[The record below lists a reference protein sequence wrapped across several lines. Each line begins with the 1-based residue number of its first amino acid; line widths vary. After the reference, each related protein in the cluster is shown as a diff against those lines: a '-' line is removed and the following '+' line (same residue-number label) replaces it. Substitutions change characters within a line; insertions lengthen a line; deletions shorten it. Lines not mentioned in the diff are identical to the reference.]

1 MAGIRE
7 SSANTTIEYQTE
19 PATVAQVVQD
29 VLAQIGKIKNISR
42 ETGVITG
49 KINVGWLDNA
59 DAVIRI
65 AKKGEGTELSIQ
77 TTNGEALF
85 TSGGAQRAIA
95 AFTQAVGQ
103 DKRLAGKSTGG
114 W

>member
-7 SSANTTIEYQTE
+7 SSANTVIEYQTE

-29 VLAQIGKIKNISR
+29 VLAQIGKVKDVSR

-49 KINVGWLDNA
+49 RINVGFLKNA

-65 AKKGEGTELSIQ
+65 SQKAQGTELSIQ
-77 TTNGEALF
+77 TSCGEALL
-85 TSGGAQRAIA
+85 TSGGAQNAIA
-95 AFTQAVGQ
+95 AFTQAMGQ